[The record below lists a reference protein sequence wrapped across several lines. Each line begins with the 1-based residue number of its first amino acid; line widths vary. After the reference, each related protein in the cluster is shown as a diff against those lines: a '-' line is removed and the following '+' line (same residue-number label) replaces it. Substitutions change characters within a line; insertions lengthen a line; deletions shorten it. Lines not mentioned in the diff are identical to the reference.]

1 MRILL
6 EYLLVFLVISICYYV
21 FFAKKRKKYGKKN
34 VCIEL
39 YYLVNVYGVDPKK
52 IDFKKFNIACS
63 IINAFIIS
71 SVYIVVLYLVNNL
84 LFQIIIGI
92 VLLLLLIIICYGV
105 LARVYIKKGKVLKNV

>member
-6 EYLLVFLVISICYYV
+6 EYLLVFLLIGICYYI
-21 FFAKKRKKYGKKN
+21 FFAKKRKKYSKKD

-39 YYLVNVYGVDPKK
+39 YYLIKVYKIDPKK
-52 IDFKKFNIACS
+52 IDFKKFNIACT

-71 SVYIVVLYLVNNL
+71 SVYIIVLYLIKKFV
-84 LFQIIIGI
+84 FQIIMGI

-105 LARVYIKKGKVLKNV
+105 LARIYIKKGKVLKDV